1 MPAIQQFT
9 MASKQ
14 TNLNV
19 LGQRS
24 RPCLTSGSQSQD
36 PGLGKSK
43 TGQTSVTE
51 HPSGKSKEGHHSED
65 ELGCEFD
72 YHAVG
77 TSTRIRCC
85 VLLHPSDKNCT
96 GVVYCSNQKTPVQYI
111 VEKLE
116 SEWVWYERGLT
127 NKSKNVAVKTTA
139 NKLKALLE
147 IQKHVELF
155 GGYIKMEEAFE
166 IFSATKSDTQ
176 TKGLSLER

>member
-1 MPAIQQFT
+1 M
-9 MASKQ
+9 
-14 TNLNV
+14 
-19 LGQRS
+19 
-24 RPCLTSGSQSQD
+24 
-36 PGLGKSK
+36 
-43 TGQTSVTE
+43 
-51 HPSGKSKEGHHSED
+51 
-65 ELGCEFD
+65 GCEFD

-85 VLLHPSDKNCT
+85 VLLDPSDKNCT

-116 SEWVWYERGLT
+116 SEWVWYEQGLA

-155 GGYIKMEEAFE
+155 GGYIKMEEVFE
-166 IFSATKSDTQ
+166 IFSAHQVGYSDKRTFIRALTDQ
-176 TKGLSLER
+176 NTGLNVHVVQISMCSVPVRYIVNKTPGFAVENF